1 MLINMIDVS
10 HRFVAVLFQDN
21 PVIVDILGQDIVKT
35 VLPTEPDTKEEKS
48 PK

>member
-1 MLINMIDVS
+1 MIDVS

-35 VLPTEPDTKEEKS
+35 ILPTELDTKEEKS

>member
-1 MLINMIDVS
+1 MHS

-21 PVIVDILGQDIVKT
+21 PVVVDILGEDIVKT
-35 VLPTEPDTKEEKS
+35 VLPTEPDLKEEK